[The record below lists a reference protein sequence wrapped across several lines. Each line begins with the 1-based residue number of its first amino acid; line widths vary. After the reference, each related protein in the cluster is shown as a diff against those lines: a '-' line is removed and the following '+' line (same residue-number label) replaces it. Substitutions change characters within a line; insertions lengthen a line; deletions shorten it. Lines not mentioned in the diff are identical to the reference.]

1 MLIWGVLTAS
11 EVPPRSGRADHAGVI
26 AWRRRRGTHK
36 GVQLSL
42 SMALLGLSVA
52 CSGRERV
59 NTNCQWVHDTAFQI
73 DLTDRTHQTHL
84 RHDAD
89 LMEDLA
95 IRYADA
101 HAGRVGRPQ
110 WPEARDA
117 CMTKL
122 FAVIGNHHRVS
133 EGQIRQWIGRRN
145 LTFDLA
151 VFVSFLGWW
160 FFVSRALTR
169 RIFNAWSFRGALAM
183 FAAATLT
190 PIVGEVGGAA
200 GTFWAVAWE
209 IVRVGNSHMSHRATR
224 VPWPY
229 YVPSLIL
236 AAWVVCSFVARREY
250 QAVARRAAL
259 MDLDDPSARSRV
271 LLR

>member
-1 MLIWGVLTAS
+1 VCG
-11 EVPPRSGRADHAGVI
+11 
-26 AWRRRRGTHK
+26 
-36 GVQLSL
+36 
-42 SMALLGLSVA
+42 
-52 CSGRERV
+52 GRERI
-59 NTNCQWVHDTAFQI
+59 NADCQWTHDTAFEI
-73 DLTDRTHQTHL
+73 DVTNRTHQTHL
-84 RHDAD
+84 RYDAD

-101 HAGRVGRPQ
+101 HAGRAGRPQ

-122 FAVIGNHHRVS
+122 FAVIGNDHGVS
-133 EGQIRQWIGRRN
+133 EGQIRQWTGGRN

-151 VFVSFLGWW
+151 VFLSFLGWW

-169 RIFNAWSFRGALAM
+169 RIFNAWSFRGALAI
-183 FAAATLT
+183 FAAVMLT
-190 PIVGEVGGAA
+190 PLVSAAGGAA
-200 GTFWAVAWE
+200 GTAWAIVWE
-209 IVRVGNSHMSHRATR
+209 IVRVGNEHMSHRAAR

-236 AAWVVCSFVARREY
+236 AALVVCSFVARREY
-250 QAVARRAAL
+250 QAFARRAEL
-259 MDLDDPSARSRV
+259 MDLDDPSGRSRV